1 MYGQEYLVNRTKIVL
16 YVVERYLHSAYT
28 QMNISVSLGG
38 YKIKV

>member
-1 MYGQEYLVNRTKIVL
+1 MDKNIWLTVLKIVL